1 MSKEIKQNID
11 QLTVFRKVAY
21 GEGLQIQDVQKLM
34 PKNIHVEKEKLYE
47 DTLHLK
53 QNINNLKE
61 ENLKL
66 KTKNLNLEVK

>member
-1 MSKEIKQNID
+1 
-11 QLTVFRKVAY
+11 
-21 GEGLQIQDVQKLM
+21 M
-34 PKNIHVEKEKLYE
+34 PKNITVEKEKLYE

-66 KTKNLNLEVK
+66 KTKNLNLEVKSLKESFFKGFV